1 MTQGLGRKQTVLIML
16 GAMLTLLLA
25 ALDNTIVGTA
35 MPKILRDLHG
45 VEHYAWP
52 FTAYMLFSTLILP
65 ISGKLADIYGRKRV
79 TICGI
84 VIFAAASMLCGLSRS
99 MIELSV
105 LRGLQGIGGG
115 ICISS
120 AFIIVSEVFP
130 PKKRGKYIG
139 FVTSMFAVASIL
151 GPGAGGIITDLLSW
165 RWVFFI
171 NLPLS
176 AAALFLIAKYF
187 PHIVHHEEKRKIDA
201 VGVTAFLLCAFPF
214 LFAVSQ
220 AGTRPL
226 LSPLMAGLF
235 VFSAIMFAVFLRIE
249 RKSKEPL
256 LSLHFFNERVFTASV
271 VASSLA
277 NMAVF
282 GAAIYFPLYLQSVRG
297 VSAARSGAIMM
308 PMMVSMIIA
317 SNITGIVMSRT
328 TAFKRLAF
336 SGLFL
341 AFIGMLLFGLF
352 GGKSPLGGLIVY
364 STLAGIGMGM
374 TFPVFTVSAQCIF
387 PPRQIGVITSLLQ
400 FFRNLGGSIGSAVFG
415 AVMIA
420 VMKKEMAGIQAGQ
433 VPSSAAE
440 LVKNPGI
447 LSNPQKLAAL
457 RDSVPADALPD
468 FERLVSSALH
478 SVSGS
483 IEMIFIVAGGILFIG
498 LFAVIVLFDQ
508 KRVAHAIGERRM
520 QHQETTR
527 AEPQTEA
534 AAEG

>member
-1 MTQGLGRKQTVLIML
+1 ML
-16 GAMLTLLLA
+16 GSMLTLLLA

-65 ISGKLADIYGRKRV
+65 ISGKLADIYGRKKV
-79 TICGI
+79 TVAGI
-84 VIFAAASMLCGLSRS
+84 VTFAAASALCGFSRS
-99 MIELSV
+99 MIELSA

-187 PHIVHHEEKRKIDA
+187 PHIAHNEGKRKIDA
-201 VGVTAFLLCAFPF
+201 VGVTAFLLCAFPL

-220 AGTRPL
+220 AGSRPL
-226 LSPLMAGLF
+226 LSPAMIGLF
-235 VFSAIMFAVFLRIE
+235 SFSALMFVVFLQIE
-249 RKSKEPL
+249 KRSSEPL
-256 LSLHFFNERVFTASV
+256 LSLHYFREPVFTSSV
-271 VASSLA
+271 IASSLA

-282 GAAIYFPLYLQSVRG
+282 GAGIYFPLYLQSVRG
-297 VSAARSGAIMM
+297 VSAARSGAIIM
-308 PMMVSMIIA
+308 PMMVAMIAA
-317 SNITGIVMSRT
+317 SNVTGIIMART
-328 TAFKRLAF
+328 TAFKKIAF
-336 SGLFL
+336 AGLFM
-341 AFIGMLLFGLF
+341 AFAGMLSFGLF
-352 GGKSPLGGLIVY
+352 GAESSIGGLVAY

-374 TFPVFTVSAQCIF
+374 TFPVFTVSAQCVF
-387 PPRQIGVITSLLQ
+387 PHRQIGLITSLLQ

-415 AVMIA
+415 AVMVS
-420 VMKKEMAGIQAGQ
+420 VMNREMAGIH
-433 VPSSAAE
+433 AE
-440 LVKNPGI
+440 N
-447 LSNPQKLAAL
+447 
-457 RDSVPADALPD
+457 VPA
-468 FERLVSSALH
+468 
-478 SVSGS
+478 
-483 IEMIFIVAGGILFIG
+483 
-498 LFAVIVLFDQ
+498 
-508 KRVAHAIGERRM
+508 
-520 QHQETTR
+520 
-527 AEPQTEA
+527 A
-534 AAEG
+534 AA